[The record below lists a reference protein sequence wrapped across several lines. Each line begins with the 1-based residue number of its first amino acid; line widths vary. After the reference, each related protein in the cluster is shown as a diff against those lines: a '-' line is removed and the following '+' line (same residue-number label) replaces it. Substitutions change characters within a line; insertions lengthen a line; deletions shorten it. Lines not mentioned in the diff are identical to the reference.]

1 MTFTD
6 KELTELSDRVS
17 ATMSD
22 KRFRHTKSVE
32 EEITRMGALYLPDQI
47 DLLRASALLHDIA
60 KEMPAKEQEEICR
73 TNRDPDLEHAVKSP
87 AIMHGHTASYLIP
100 KSYPKYA
107 LPEIISAVYK
117 HTTGAEEMSV
127 FDKLLFLADFIE
139 PERPWQICQDVRRSF
154 WDGMPDT
161 VPERMRRLD
170 ETVLYILEFTVQY
183 LRDKGTVPDPTTEK
197 AAVALRKDYEQR
209 YNLKEKPND

>member
-1 MTFTD
+1 
-6 KELTELSDRVS
+6 
-17 ATMSD
+17 
-22 KRFRHTKSVE
+22 
-32 EEITRMGALYLPDQI
+32 
-47 DLLRASALLHDIA
+47 
-60 KEMPAKEQEEICR
+60 
-73 TNRDPDLEHAVKSP
+73 
-87 AIMHGHTASYLIP
+87 
-100 KSYPKYA
+100 
-107 LPEIISAVYK
+107 
-117 HTTGAEEMSV
+117 MSV

-139 PERPWQICQDVRRSF
+139 PERPWQICRDVRRSF